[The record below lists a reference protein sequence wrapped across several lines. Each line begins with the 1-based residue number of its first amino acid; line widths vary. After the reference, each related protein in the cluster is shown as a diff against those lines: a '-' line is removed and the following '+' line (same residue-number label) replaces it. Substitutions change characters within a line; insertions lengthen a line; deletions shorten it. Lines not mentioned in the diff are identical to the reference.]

1 MSIAENIKSIQA
13 EIAPYRC
20 QLVAVSKTKPKELLM
35 EAYETGIRD
44 FGENKVQEMTD
55 KYEALPKDIRWHMI
69 GHLQRNKVKY
79 IVPFVHLIHAVDSVR
94 LLKEIEKQAAKVDRK
109 VNCLLQMHIAE
120 EESKFGLSEE
130 ELMDILHGDML
141 AGAQHVNIIGLMG
154 MATFTENDQQVRR
167 EFKSLKK
174 IFDKVKS
181 DASLPSHVKMEELS
195 MGMSGDYQLA
205 LEEGS
210 TMLRVG
216 TTIFGKRNY
225 K

>member
-13 EIAPYRC
+13 DIAPYRC

-181 DASLPSHVKMEELS
+181 DTSLPSHVKMEELS